1 LNGEGRGG
9 SEERGG
15 LEDRGG
21 SNGEGRGRLEL
32 RHLLP
37 PERPEERPPP
47 WRILL
52 AFFVPAA
59 ALAAGMGI
67 QRAWEGAA
75 PQGDAVLRWLL
86 WSCGAGLLFG
96 AMAGVLR
103 RSWLWALYGA
113 ASPFVAAGVVVAC
126 VAVVRPIREFVADRR
141 EARCRSAGRKLCTD
155 SEFRASCEHG
165 EIEKLGPPSSRIC
178 SGASCT
184 SRWLYTGPFRDASA
198 GTGSLLCSMV
208 IESGN
213 VTRTALLPSEDR
225 D

>member
-1 LNGEGRGG
+1 MNGEGRGG
-9 SEERGG
+9 LTREGRGGLEERGG
-15 LEDRGG
+15 
-21 SNGEGRGRLEL
+21 LEL

-47 WRILL
+47 WRVLL

-113 ASPFVAAGVVVAC
+113 VSPFVAAGLVLAC
-126 VAVVRPIREFVADRR
+126 VAVVRPVRDFIADRR
-141 EARCRSAGRKLCTD
+141 EAQCRSGGRKVCTAN
-155 SEFRASCEHG
+155 EFRASCEHG
-165 EIEKLGPPSSRIC
+165 EIDKLGAPQSRIC
-178 SGASCT
+178 SGTSCT
-184 SRWLYTGPFRDASA
+184 SRWLYTGPFRNGSA
-198 GTGSLLCSMV
+198 ATSSLLCSMV
-208 IESGN
+208 IDSGK
-213 VTRTALLPSEDR
+213 VSRTALLPGDNR
-225 D
+225 N